1 MKSLS
6 GEVISMKINY
16 TTGCTCDSLT
26 IDGKESIDMPVEDI
40 KEAIVLSLNK
50 VEDIATL
57 QDMLVSALEYA
68 GEFEDL
74 GHCEQCGDFIYSYT
88 LEI

>member
-1 MKSLS
+1 
-6 GEVISMKINY
+6 MKINY

-26 IDGKESIDMPVEDI
+26 IDSKESVDLPIETI
-40 KEAIVLSLNK
+40 KEAIVCSLDK

-57 QDMLVSALEYA
+57 QDMLISALEYA

>member
-1 MKSLS
+1 
-6 GEVISMKINY
+6 MKINY
-16 TTGCTCDSLT
+16 TSGCTCDSLT
-26 IDGKESIDMPVEDI
+26 IDGIESADMPVEDI

-57 QDMLVSALEYA
+57 QDMLISALEYA

-74 GHCEQCGDFIYSYT
+74 GHCEQCGDYISSYT
-88 LEI
+88 LNL

>member
-1 MKSLS
+1 
-6 GEVISMKINY
+6 MKINY
-16 TTGCTCDSLT
+16 ITGCTCDSLT
-26 IDGKESIDMPVEDI
+26 IDGIESTDMPAEDI

-57 QDMLVSALEYA
+57 QNILVSVLEEA

-74 GHCEQCGDFIYSYT
+74 GHCEQCGDWITSYT

>member
-1 MKSLS
+1 
-6 GEVISMKINY
+6 MKINY

-26 IDGKESIDMPVEDI
+26 IDGKESVDLPIETI
-40 KEAIVLSLNK
+40 KEAIVCSLDK

-74 GHCEQCGDFIYSYT
+74 GHCEQCGDFICSYT
-88 LEI
+88 LET

>member
-1 MKSLS
+1 
-6 GEVISMKINY
+6 MKINY

-26 IDGKESIDMPVEDI
+26 IDGKESVDLPIETI
-40 KEAIVLSLNK
+40 KEAIVCSLDK

>member
-1 MKSLS
+1 
-6 GEVISMKINY
+6 MKINY

-57 QDMLVSALEYA
+57 QDMLISALEYA

-74 GHCEQCGDFIYSYT
+74 EHCEQCGDFIYSYT

>member
-1 MKSLS
+1 
-6 GEVISMKINY
+6 MKINY

-26 IDGKESIDMPVEDI
+26 IDEIESADMPAEDI

-50 VEDIATL
+50 VEDITAL
-57 QDMLVSALEYA
+57 QNILVSVLEEA

-74 GHCEQCGDFIYSYT
+74 GHCE
-88 LEI
+88 

>member
-1 MKSLS
+1 
-6 GEVISMKINY
+6 MKINY
-16 TTGCTCDSLT
+16 TSGYTCDSLT
-26 IDGKESIDMPVEDI
+26 IDGIESFDMPAEDI

-50 VEDIATL
+50 VEDIAAL
-57 QDMLVSALEYA
+57 QNILISVLEEA

-88 LEI
+88 LET